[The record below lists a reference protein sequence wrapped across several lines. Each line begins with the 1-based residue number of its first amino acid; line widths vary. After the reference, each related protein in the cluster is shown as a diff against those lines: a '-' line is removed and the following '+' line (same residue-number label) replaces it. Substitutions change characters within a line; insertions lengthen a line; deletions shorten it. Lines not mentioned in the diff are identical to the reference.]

1 MLLYRMVKTFLE
13 EVKCFHHSAQD
24 KAGSFPRNGRTH
36 QKCSY
41 QLCKVNTAIRKY

>member
-1 MLLYRMVKTFLE
+1 MLLCRLVKTFLE
-13 EVKCFHHSAQD
+13 EVKYFHHSAEN
-24 KAGSFPRNGRTH
+24 KADSFARNGSTH